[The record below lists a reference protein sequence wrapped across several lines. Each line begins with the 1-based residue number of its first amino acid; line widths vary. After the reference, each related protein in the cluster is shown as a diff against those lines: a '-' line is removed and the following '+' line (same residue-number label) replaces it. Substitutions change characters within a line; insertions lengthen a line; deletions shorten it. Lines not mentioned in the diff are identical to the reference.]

1 MDSIARSD
9 IFFTVTTIAIVVV
22 GALLAGVLLY
32 ALRMMH
38 DARTITKS
46 LRDET
51 KKIMGDV
58 ETIRKAVTSDA
69 KMVREVAGSV
79 VKDAASA
86 VRSKF
91 IKNDKNTNN
100 GEKEKN
106 G

>member
-22 GALLAGVLLY
+22 GLLLAGVLVY

-38 DARTITKS
+38 DARAITKS
-46 LRDET
+46 VRDET
-51 KKIMGDV
+51 KKIMSDV

-86 VRSKF
+86 VREKF
-91 IKNDKNTNN
+91 IKSDKNTKND
-100 GEKEKN
+100 EKEKN